1 MTVNLIKLCVGVSD
15 VTQLVQEHERL
26 VKQSLKRKI
35 KKPVEDHQW
44 TRMRP
49 KRDEEVLDGGSL
61 FWVIRGTIRVR
72 HRILRLDDVTDADG
86 QAYCAIIYDPKVILV
101 EPRPRR
107 AFQGFRSPAGEELIL
122 ANNMFVERVLPGSIL
137 RQLSEAEM
145 AHYRRPFANRG
156 EDRRATLSWPAPST

>member
-26 VKQSLKRKI
+26 VRQALKRKT
-35 KKPVEDHQW
+35 KKPVEDHHW

-49 KRDEEVLDGGSL
+49 KRDDEVLDGGSL

-72 HRILRLDDVTDADG
+72 HRILRLDEVRDTDG
-86 QAYCAIIYDPKVILV
+86 QEYCAIIYDPKVILV

-107 AFQGFRSPAGEELIL
+107 AFQGWRYLEADDSPPDLPNQRQAL
-122 ANNMFVERVLPGSIL
+122 ANAVAEGDMPADMLQEL
-137 RQLSEAEM
+137 R
-145 AHYRRPFANRG
+145 
-156 EDRRATLSWPAPST
+156 TLGLF

>member
-15 VTQLVQEHERL
+15 VTQLIQEHERL
-26 VKQSLKRKI
+26 VKQALKRKT
-35 KKPVEDHQW
+35 KKPVEDHHW

-61 FWVIRGTIRVR
+61 YWVIRGTIRVR

-86 QAYCAIIYDPKVILV
+86 QDYCAIIYDPKVILV

-107 AFQGFRSPAGEELIL
+107 AFQGWRYLEADDSPPDLPNQRQALVNAAAEVDMPADMLAEL
-122 ANNMFVERVLPGSIL
+122 R
-137 RQLSEAEM
+137 
-145 AHYRRPFANRG
+145 
-156 EDRRATLSWPAPST
+156 TLGLF

>member
-15 VTQLVQEHERL
+15 VTQLIQEHERL
-26 VKQSLKRKI
+26 VKQALKRKT
-35 KKPVEDHQW
+35 KKPVEDHHW

-86 QAYCAIIYDPKVILV
+86 QEYCAIIYDPKVILV

-107 AFQGFRSPAGEELIL
+107 AFQGWRYLEADDSPPDLPNQRQAL
-122 ANNMFVERVLPGSIL
+122 ANVAAEGDMPAVMLAEL
-137 RQLSEAEM
+137 R
-145 AHYRRPFANRG
+145 
-156 EDRRATLSWPAPST
+156 TLGLF

>member
-26 VKQSLKRKI
+26 VRQALKRKT
-35 KKPVEDHQW
+35 KKPVEDHHW

-49 KRDEEVLDGGSL
+49 KRDEEVLDCGSL

-107 AFQGFRSPAGEELIL
+107 AFQGWRYLEADDSPPDLPNQRQAL
-122 ANNMFVERVLPGSIL
+122 ANAAAEGDMPVDMLAEL
-137 RQLSEAEM
+137 R
-145 AHYRRPFANRG
+145 
-156 EDRRATLSWPAPST
+156 TLGLF

>member
-15 VTQLVQEHERL
+15 VTQLIQEHERL
-26 VKQSLKRKI
+26 VKQALKRKT
-35 KKPVEDHQW
+35 KKPVEDHHW

-86 QAYCAIIYDPKVILV
+86 QEYCAIIYDPKVILV

-107 AFQGFRSPAGEELIL
+107 AFQGWRYLDPAEAPADIDSDTDVSAMPTDLAARLRELG
-122 ANNMFVERVLPGSIL
+122 A
-137 RQLSEAEM
+137 
-145 AHYRRPFANRG
+145 
-156 EDRRATLSWPAPST
+156 W